1 MDLNPKEKQL
11 TSVEKE
17 IANCQLCPLYKTRRN
32 IVPGEG
38 NPHAEIMFIGEAPGA
53 REDESGRPFCGPAGK
68 FLDVLL
74 DSIGLQRTD
83 VYIANTLKCRPPANR
98 DPLPEEK
105 SACRKYLEEQIAIIN
120 PKIVV
125 TLGRHSTETYLPSL
139 GGIAKLRAK
148 LYHRANGIYYF
159 PLYHPAAALH
169 NGAMRQTLLD
179 DFAKLPEA
187 IAKVKES
194 GDKASQEELKSLN
207 DLYIKATVAVKDKTG
222 DDDLKKPGKQD
233 S

>member
-1 MDLNPKEKQL
+1 MDLEKTKEQL
-11 TSVEKE
+11 IKVEKE

-53 REDESGRPFCGPAGK
+53 KEDECGRPFCGPAGK
-68 FLDVLL
+68 FLDQLL
-74 DSIGLQRTD
+74 DSIGLQRAD

-105 SACRKYLEEQIAIIN
+105 SACRKYLEQQLRIIN

-125 TLGRHSTETYLPSL
+125 TLGRHSTETYLPGL
-139 GGIAKLRAK
+139 GGITKLRAK
-148 LYHRANGIYYF
+148 LYHRPLGHSVEANGIFFF

-179 DFAKLPEA
+179 DFAKLPAA
-187 IAKVKES
+187 IAKVKAEIEKNRKDS
-194 GDKASQEELKSLN
+194 IKQEKLF
-207 DLYIKATVAVKDKTG
+207 
-222 DDDLKKPGKQD
+222 
-233 S
+233 